1 MVCRLEISIY
11 CFYNMTFKQRLP
23 YFLVGLTLGI
33 IAVFFVFDKKEATFD
48 YGPNARVLK
57 NISIKNHV
65 YSEAVKTAILAKQID
80 TAQISKILKKG
91 NADIWNKIKTDT
103 CIQYNI
109 KGRRELKNITLTV
122 KNCDSTAFIEKIM
135 IE

>member
-1 MVCRLEISIY
+1 
-11 CFYNMTFKQRLP
+11 MTFKQRLP

-57 NISIKNHV
+57 NISIKNHI
-65 YSEAVKTAILAKQID
+65 YSETVKTAILAKQID

>member
-1 MVCRLEISIY
+1 
-11 CFYNMTFKQRLP
+11 MTFKQRLP

-33 IAVFFVFDKKEATFD
+33 IAVFFIFDKKETTFD

-57 NISIKNHV
+57 NISIKKHV
-65 YSEAVKTAILAKQID
+65 YSEAINAAILSKQID

-91 NADIWNKIKTDT
+91 NADIWNKIKMDT

>member
-1 MVCRLEISIY
+1 
-11 CFYNMTFKQRLP
+11 MTFKQRLP

-57 NISIKNHV
+57 NISIKKHIF
-65 YSEAVKTAILAKQID
+65 SEESLSIINAKKID

-91 NADIWNKIKTDT
+91 NVDIWNKIKMDT

-109 KGRRELKNITLTV
+109 NGRRELENITLTV
-122 KNCDSTAFIEKIM
+122 KNCDSVAFIEEIT

>member
-1 MVCRLEISIY
+1 
-11 CFYNMTFKQRLP
+11 MTFKQRLP

-33 IAVFFVFDKKEATFD
+33 IAVFFVFDKKNTTFD

-57 NISIKNHV
+57 NISIKNHIF
-65 YSEAVKTAILAKQID
+65 SEDVESALLSNKID
-80 TAQISKILKKG
+80 TAQISRILKNG
-91 NADIWNKIKTDT
+91 NADIWNKIKMDT

-109 KGRRELKNITLTV
+109 KGRKDLKNITLTV
-122 KNCDSTAFIEKIM
+122 KNCDSTAFIENVI

>member
-1 MVCRLEISIY
+1 
-11 CFYNMTFKQRLP
+11 MTFKQRLP

-57 NISIKNHV
+57 NISIKKHIF
-65 YSEAVKTAILAKQID
+65 SEDVKTAILSKQVD

-109 KGRRELKNITLTV
+109 KGRRDLKNITLTV
-122 KNCDSTAFIEKIM
+122 KNCDSMAFIEKIM

>member
-1 MVCRLEISIY
+1 LEISIY

-48 YGPNARVLK
+48 YSPNARVLK
-57 NISIKNHV
+57 NISIKKHIF
-65 YSEAVKTAILAKQID
+65 SEDTKSTILSKQID
-80 TAQISKILKKG
+80 TALISRILKNG
-91 NADIWNKIKTDT
+91 NVDIWNKIKMDT

-109 KGRRELKNITLTV
+109 KGRRDLKNMTLTV
-122 KNCDSTAFIEKIM
+122 KNCDSMAFIEKI
-135 IE
+135 IVE

>member
-1 MVCRLEISIY
+1 
-11 CFYNMTFKQRLP
+11 MTFKQRLP

-57 NISIKNHV
+57 NISIKKHV
-65 YSEAVKTAILAKQID
+65 FSEETLSIINSKKID
-80 TAQISKILKKG
+80 TAQISQILKNG
-91 NADIWNKIKTDT
+91 NVDIWDKIKMDT

-109 KGRRELKNITLTV
+109 KGRRALKNITLTV
-122 KNCDSTAFIEKIM
+122 KNCDSTAFIENIKV
-135 IE
+135 E

>member
-1 MVCRLEISIY
+1 
-11 CFYNMTFKQRLP
+11 MTFKQRLP

-57 NISIKNHV
+57 NISIKKHIF
-65 YSEAVKTAILAKQID
+65 SEESLAIINAEKID
-80 TAQISKILKKG
+80 NAQISKILKNG
-91 NADIWNKIKTDT
+91 NADIWNKIKMDT

-109 KGRRELKNITLTV
+109 KGRGELKKITLTV
-122 KNCDSTAFIEKIM
+122 KNCDSIAFIEKIT

>member
-57 NISIKNHV
+57 NIRIKNHI
-65 YSEAVKTAILAKQID
+65 YSEAVKTAIITKQID

-103 CIQYNI
+103 CIQYDI
-109 KGRRELKNITLTV
+109 KGRRELKNIILTV
-122 KNCDSTAFIEKIM
+122 KNCDSTAFIENIM

>member
-1 MVCRLEISIY
+1 
-11 CFYNMTFKQRLP
+11 MTFKQRLP

-33 IAVFFVFDKKEATFD
+33 IAVFFVFDKKETTFD

-57 NISIKNHV
+57 NISIKKHI
-65 YSEAVKTAILAKQID
+65 YSETVKTAVLTKQID
-80 TAQISKILKKG
+80 TTQISKILKNG
-91 NADIWNKIKTDT
+91 NVDIWNKIKTDT

-122 KNCDSTAFIEKIM
+122 KNCDLTAFIEKIM

>member
-1 MVCRLEISIY
+1 
-11 CFYNMTFKQRLP
+11 MTFKQRLP

-57 NISIKNHV
+57 NISIKNHI

>member
-1 MVCRLEISIY
+1 
-11 CFYNMTFKQRLP
+11 MTFKQRLP

-57 NISIKNHV
+57 NISTKTHIF
-65 YSEAVKTAILAKQID
+65 SEDVKTAILSKQVD
-80 TAQISKILKKG
+80 SAQIFKILKKG
-91 NADIWNKIKTDT
+91 NADIWNKIKLDT

-109 KGRRELKNITLTV
+109 KGRRDLKNITITV
-122 KNCDSTAFIEKIM
+122 KNCDSIAFIEKIM

>member
-1 MVCRLEISIY
+1 
-11 CFYNMTFKQRLP
+11 MTFIQRLP

-57 NISIKNHV
+57 NISIKKHIF
-65 YSEAVKTAILAKQID
+65 SEESLSVINAKKID
-80 TAQISKILKKG
+80 TTQISRILKKG
-91 NADIWNKIKTDT
+91 NVNIWDKIKTDT

-122 KNCDSTAFIEKIM
+122 KNCDSTAFIEKIAVD
-135 IE
+135 